1 MRKVDLWLIPW
12 LCLLYLLS
20 FLDRTNIGIP
30 KLTLVHDGSATDH
43 SVGNARAAGLE
54 EDLDM
59 LGGHKYNHT
68 LTIFFISYALAEPVT
83 NVLLKRL
90 TPRIFFTAIIIS
102 WGTIMTLMG
111 LVESFAGLMV
121 ARFFLGLTEAGL
133 FPGVNYY
140 LSCWYK
146 RGELGIRAAIFFS
159 AAALAGSF
167 GGLLAAA
174 IALMDDIGGT

>member
-1 MRKVDLWLIPW
+1 M
-12 LCLLYLLS
+12 
-20 FLDRTNIGIP
+20 
-30 KLTLVHDGSATDH
+30 
-43 SVGNARAAGLE
+43 E

-59 LGGHKYNHT
+59 VGGHKYNHT

-90 TPRIFFTAIIIS
+90 TPRVFFTGIIIS

-111 LVESFAGLMV
+111 LVENFAGLMV

-146 RGELGIRAAIFFS
+146 RGELGIRAATFFS

-174 IALMDDIGGT
+174 IAQMDDIGGKE